1 MEVEGWKVRHLVGIE
16 TVGDVGGQIAV
27 AVGENAVAVGENA
40 VAVEAGQIGVKPSLV
55 QGTTRYDGIGLTTI

>member
-1 MEVEGWKVRHLVGIE
+1 MDIE